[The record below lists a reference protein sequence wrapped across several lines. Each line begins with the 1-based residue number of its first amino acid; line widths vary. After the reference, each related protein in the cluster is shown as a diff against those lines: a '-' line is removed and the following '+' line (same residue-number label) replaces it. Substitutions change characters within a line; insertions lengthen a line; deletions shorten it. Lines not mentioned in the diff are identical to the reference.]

1 MELPSSLISSTIEEN
16 KIYYFTAQ
24 SPIGIPKHMHICI
37 RKHDKFLLFSTC
49 TSQMDTVYRLAVRQ
63 KQDMST
69 FPCFKKDTTNLFETD
84 YTFVNCNNIISCFQ
98 EDFIR
103 YLQNKVIIPLD
114 GVMSDEAMQMIADG
128 VKKSKTVV
136 QEIKDLF

>member
-1 MELPSSLISSTIEEN
+1 MKLPSSLISSTIEEN
-16 KIYYFTAQ
+16 KIYYFTAR
-24 SPIGIPKHMHICI
+24 SPIGIRDHMHICI
-37 RKHDKFLLFSTC
+37 RKHDKLLLFSTC
-49 TSQMDTVYRLAVRQ
+49 TSQMDTVYKLAMLQ

-69 FPCFKKDTTNLFETD
+69 FPCFEKDSTNLFESD
-84 YTFVNCNNIISCFQ
+84 YTFVNCNNIISCSQ

-103 YLQNKVIIPLD
+103 YLQDKVIIPFD
-114 GVMSDEAMQMIADG
+114 GVMNDEAMQMIANG

>member
-16 KIYYFTAQ
+16 KIYYFTAR
-24 SPIGIPKHMHICI
+24 SPIGIPDHMHICI
-37 RKHDKFLLFSTC
+37 RKHDKLLLFSTC
-49 TSQMDTVYRLAVRQ
+49 TSQMDTVYRLALLK

-69 FPCFKKDTTNLFETD
+69 FPCFKKDSTNLFERD
-84 YTFVNCNNIISCFQ
+84 YTFVNCNNIISCPQ
-98 EDFIR
+98 EDFIHH
-103 YLQNKVIIPLD
+103 LQNKVIIPLD

>member
-1 MELPSSLISSTIEEN
+1 MKLPSSLISSTIEEN
-16 KIYYFTAQ
+16 KIYYFTAR
-24 SPIGIPKHMHICI
+24 SPIGIRDHMHICI
-37 RKHDKFLLFSTC
+37 RKHDKLLLFSTC
-49 TSQMDTVYRLAVRQ
+49 TSQMDTVYKLAMLQ

-69 FPCFKKDTTNLFETD
+69 FPCFKKDSTNLFESD
-84 YTFVNCNNIISCFQ
+84 YTFVNCNNIISCSQ

-103 YLQNKVIIPLD
+103 YLQDKVIIPFD
-114 GVMSDEAMQMIADG
+114 GVMNDEVMQMIANG